1 MNVNNP
7 IYKSFSSHVPAT
19 KSYQALGMTL
29 FVGKCKDM
37 FVSKYKYMLHFT
49 DIISSLLEEIMSVKC
64 KMNAGS
70 T

>member
-7 IYKSFSSHVPAT
+7 IYKSFSSYVPAT

-37 FVSKYKYMLHFT
+37 FVSEYKYMLPKFQKYL
-49 DIISSLLEEIMSVKC
+49 SLLEEIMSVKC
-64 KMNAGS
+64 K
-70 T
+70 

>member
-7 IYKSFSSHVPAT
+7 IYKSFSSHVLAT

-37 FVSKYKYMLHFT
+37 FVSKYKYMLPKFQKYL
-49 DIISSLLEEIMSVKC
+49 SLLEEIMSVKC

>member
-7 IYKSFSSHVPAT
+7 IYKSFSSYVPAT